1 MEKLLTRSAWISL
14 IVSICVFIFKLWA
27 YFLTGSTAVL
37 SDALESIVNVVA
49 AFVALIVMKA
59 VEVPADNEHPY
70 GHGKLEY
77 FSSAFEGG
85 LVAFAAFMI
94 GVEAVR
100 ALKEGRVVN
109 QIDYGSLT
117 MLAAAAINLIL
128 GLYLKSI
135 GKKHKSEALKAS
147 GSHVISDVT
156 TSVGVVIG
164 LGLVKLTGW
173 QWLDPLAALGV
184 AVHLCFVGY
193 GIVRSAMSGLLD
205 EYHPESLRDLAAAIT
220 KVRRSGFID
229 IHKMRLIRS
238 GRFHHVDAH
247 LVVPEFWPISK
258 THNEIVK
265 FENDVV
271 KVYPY
276 DGEIAFHLD
285 PCDRKFCEYCD
296 LSDCPIRVQE
306 FKKYKE
312 LSVEA
317 LVRKPE
323 GDNH

>member
-1 MEKLLTRSAWISL
+1 MEKILTRSAWISL
-14 IVSICVFIFKLWA
+14 IVSIGVFAFKLWA

-49 AFVALIVMKA
+49 AFVALMVMRA
-59 VEVPADNEHPY
+59 VEEPADDEHPY

-94 GVEAVR
+94 AVEAVR
-100 ALKEGRVVN
+100 ALKEGRIIN
-109 QIDYGSLT
+109 QIDFGSLS
-117 MLAAAAINLIL
+117 MLAAALVNL
-128 GLYLKSI
+128 GLGIYLKSI
-135 GKKHKSEALKAS
+135 GKKHKSEALQAS
-147 GSHVISDVT
+147 GSHVMSDVV
-156 TSVGVVIG
+156 TSFGVMIG

-193 GIVRSAMSGLLD
+193 GIVRTAMSGLLD

-247 LVVPEFWPISK
+247 LVVPEFWEISK
-258 THNEIVK
+258 THQEIVR
-265 FENDVV
+265 FEKDVV

-285 PCDRKFCEYCD
+285 PCERKFCANCD
-296 LSDCPIRVQE
+296 LKDCPIRQTE
-306 FKKYKE
+306 FVKYKD

-323 GDNH
+323 GDSH